1 MVGIRALLLL
11 LPLLLFFFRRKA
23 ASFRLFMCDVI
34 VLAGSASSSGVH
46 LLQHF
51 ILSARVPSGNC
62 WKHLPHFCDVL
73 YSSTKTMSQFLFF
86 FTEIANFRVPGQR
99 WCFFIGELGLIFAAP
114 IKTNADLLLTILFV
128 SWSIAF
134 WAAIYLSNANRVYF
148 RRVYVVIPSW
158 KNFSRWSTYSRQT
171 EPDQLFSIL

>member
-1 MVGIRALLLL
+1 MSFAALMSRCQIVDPFSSSVTGSRLVFLTNCVFVDTITAEIWSGYA
-11 LPLLLFFFRRKA
+11 PCCCCCPCSSFVFRRKA

-86 FTEIANFRVPGQR
+86 FTEIANFRVPVDAS
-99 WCFFIGELGLIFAAP
+99 LSANL
-114 IKTNADLLLTILFV
+114 DSYLL
-128 SWSIAF
+128 
-134 WAAIYLSNANRVYF
+134 
-148 RRVYVVIPSW
+148 
-158 KNFSRWSTYSRQT
+158 RQLKLM
-171 EPDQLFSIL
+171 QICY